1 MMFHTPLSPIIYA
14 KLLGS
19 KLAGEYQPKITATG
33 MLKGNGNGNVVAA
46 TEGVDYGIVPAVTND
61 DNGKVAIVID
71 GKWAAADAIYGEIGL
86 EAFNRFIAA
95 GLGPMA
101 APVGTALTCSKET
114 SLSVTV
120 GNPGGTAGITGATV
134 DDATFIAA
142 IGHSDPTAYEFTF
155 DGAAWHLDGV
165 TVELSNYG
173 ITPTGAHAVD
183 DEIVVHVAAD
193 EIPMNVLDYDYHTPA
208 DANIQHSCT
217 LGMTNCY
224 QNFAFDAPEALIK
237 VVDGLAGGSHYY
249 ITLVN
254 GAYGGGTGQDGVYGG
269 TLAAD
274 QTIPAGGY
282 LRHTTMGAYQS
293 SYNASQITNGE
304 WIAYDA
310 SFNQIGSQIATD
322 SDDQTGTNFG
332 TATAQT
338 ENGNSPHVNFT
349 SRNAYGDNRLE
360 YSNWLQFANAS
371 GIGWWVQKT
380 EFDFPPSG
388 IATLKGLLTG
398 LDPVM
403 LKSMMKVKIRTAIPT
418 CDGGGYKD
426 IETKVFPLS
435 MTEVNL
441 GANNSQ
447 YETSFG
453 LDDTLKTTPLAF
465 YTGATNADRVKTLNN
480 AARYWWLRGPGPSYS
495 SGVRGI
501 STDGSLYGSG
511 ARGALGLSAAWVIGN
526 PYIQSA

>member
-1 MMFHTPLSPIIYA
+1 MRGYTPLTPIIFA
-14 KLLGS
+14 KIRQSNALNAVS
-19 KLAGEYQPKITATG
+19 E
-33 MLKGNGNGNVVAA
+33 
-46 TEGVDYGIVPAVTND
+46 AVTEWMDENITQPTTPVVD
-61 DNGKVAIVID
+61 ASLSVSG
-71 GKWAAADAIYGEIGL
+71 AAADAKVTGDRIDDLDDRVTVL
-86 EAFNRFIAA
+86 EAGAIGELDLETFNRCISM
-95 GLGPMA
+95 GVGPNV
-101 APVGTALTCSKET
+101 APVGTSLLCSKET

-134 DDATFIAA
+134 NDAVFIAA
-142 IGHSDPTAYEFTF
+142 VGHSDPTAYEFTF
-155 DGAAWHLDGV
+155 DGAAWHLNGV

-173 ITPTGAHAVD
+173 IAPTGTPAVD
-183 DEIVVHVAAD
+183 DELVVHVTAD
-193 EIPMNVLDYDYHTPA
+193 EIAMNVLDYDYHTPS
-208 DANIQHSCT
+208 DPHIQHSCT
-217 LGMTNCY
+217 IGMTNCY
-224 QNFAFDAPEALIK
+224 QNLAFDAPEALIK
-237 VVDGLAGGSHYY
+237 VVDGLAGGSHFHVK
-249 ITLVN
+249 LVN
-254 GAYGGGTGQDGVYGG
+254 GAYGGGTGQDGTYGG

-282 LRHTTMGAYQS
+282 LRHTTMGVYQS
-293 SYNASQITNGE
+293 SYNTSQITAGK

-322 SDDQTGTNFG
+322 SGDETGTDFG

-338 ENGNSPHVNFT
+338 ANGNSPHVNFT

-360 YSNWLQFANAS
+360 YSNWLQFVNAS
-371 GIGWWVQKT
+371 GTGWWVQKT

-388 IATLKGLLTG
+388 ISTLKGLLTG

-403 LKSMMKVKIRTAIPT
+403 LRSMMKVKIRVAIPT

-441 GANNSQ
+441 GANNSV

-453 LDDTLKTTPLAF
+453 LDNTLKTTPLSF
-465 YTGATNADRVKTLNN
+465 YQGATNADRIKTLNGS
-480 AARYWWLRGPGPSYS
+480 ARFWWLRSPYPSLS
-495 SGVRGI
+495 SSVRSIG
-501 STDGSLYGSG
+501 TDGSLSSNG
-511 ARGALGLSAAWVIGN
+511 AYLAIGLSAAWVIGN

>member
-1 MMFHTPLSPIIYA
+1 MRGNTPLTPVIFA
-14 KLLGS
+14 KFGKSQPLTPQKVVDATAAMTPEQAAQTAQNLGI
-19 KLAGEYQPKITATG
+19 PT
-33 MLKGNGNGNVVAA
+33 
-46 TEGVDYGIVPAVTND
+46 VTND

-71 GKWAAADAIYGEIGL
+71 GKWAAADAIYGEMGL

-101 APVGTALTCSKET
+101 APVGTALTCEK
-114 SLSVTV
+114 
-120 GNPGGTAGITGATV
+120 TV
-134 DDATFIAA
+134 DD
-142 IGHSDPTAYEFTF
+142 
-155 DGAAWHLDGV
+155 V
-165 TVELSNYG
+165 TEQ
-173 ITPTGAHAVD
+173 
-183 DEIVVHVAAD
+183 
-193 EIPMNVLDYDYHTPA
+193 IPMNVLDYDYHTPA
-208 DANIQHSCT
+208 NANIQHSCT
-217 LGMTNCY
+217 IGMTNCY
-224 QNFAFDAPEALIK
+224 QNFAFDAPEGLIK

-249 ITLVN
+249 VTLDH
-254 GAYGGGTGQDGVYGG
+254 GSYGGGTGQDGVYGG

-282 LRHTTMGAYQS
+282 LRHTTMGVYQS
-293 SYNASQITNGE
+293 SYNASQITNGK

-310 SFNQIGSQIATD
+310 SFNQIGSQIDTD
-322 SDDQTGTNFG
+322 SGDETGTNFG

-403 LKSMMKVKIRTAIPT
+403 LRSMMKVKIRTAIPIF
-418 CDGGGYKD
+418 DGGYKD

-441 GANNSQ
+441 GTNNSQ

-465 YTGATNADRVKTLNN
+465 YTSATNADRIKTLNN
-480 AARYWWLRGPGPSYS
+480 AARYWWLRGPYPSYS
-495 SGVRGI
+495 GVVRSV
-501 STDGSLYGSG
+501 STDGSLSSG
-511 ARGALGLSAAWVIGN
+511 NANYAIGLSAAWVIGN
-526 PYIQSA
+526 PYVG

>member
-1 MMFHTPLSPIIYA
+1 MRRPYNVESFVDDYGR
-14 KLLGS
+14 LGS
-19 KLAGEYQPKITATG
+19 AWRITPVG
-33 MLKGNGNGNVVAA
+33 WGDPYEEMS
-46 TEGVDYGIVPAVTND
+46 
-61 DNGKVAIVID
+61 
-71 GKWAAADAIYGEIGL
+71 L
-86 EAFNRFIAA
+86 EMFNRYVQM
-95 GLGPMA
+95 GRGPEA
-101 APVGTALTCSKET
+101 APVGTALVCEKET
-114 SLSVTV
+114 SISVTV
-120 GNPGGTAGITGATV
+120 GNPSGTAGITGATV

-155 DGAAWHLDGV
+155 DGAAWHLDGT

-173 ITPTGAHAVD
+173 ITPTGTPAVD
-183 DEIVVHVAAD
+183 DEIVVHVAAE

-208 DANIQHSCT
+208 NANIQHSCT
-217 LGMTNCY
+217 IGMTNCY
-224 QNFAFDAPEALIK
+224 QNLAFDEPEALIK
-237 VVDGLAGGSHYY
+237 VVDGLAGGSHFF
-249 ITLVN
+249 IKLVN
-254 GAYGGGTGQDGVYGG
+254 GAFGGGTGQDGIYGG
-269 TLAAD
+269 TLASD

-293 SYNASQITNGE
+293 SSYNASQITGGK

-310 SFNQIGSQIATD
+310 SFNQIGAQIDTD

-338 ENGNSPHVNFT
+338 ANGNSPHVNFT

-360 YSNWLQFANAS
+360 YTNWLQFANAS
-371 GIGWWVQKT
+371 GTGWWVQKT

-403 LKSMMKVKIRTAIPT
+403 LRSMMKVQIRVAIPT

-441 GANNSQ
+441 GANNSV

-453 LDDTLKTTPLAF
+453 LDNTLKTTPLSF
-465 YTGATNADRVKTLNN
+465 YQGATNADRIKTLNGS
-480 AARYWWLRGPGPSYS
+480 ARYWWIRSPYPSYS
-495 SGVRGI
+495 GYVRII
-501 STDGSLYGSG
+501 STDGSLNYYNAGY
-511 ARGALGLSAAWVIGN
+511 AFGLSAAWVIGN
-526 PYIQSA
+526 PYVN

>member
-1 MMFHTPLSPIIYA
+1 MQLTPETRKENFLARIAGDPGKVLEPHDREEWFLQRIIDTGGA
-14 KLLGS
+14 GGGGGS
-19 KLAGEYQPKITATG
+19 SLEQFNRAII
-33 MLKGNGNGNVVAA
+33 NGNGP
-46 TEGVDYGIVPAVTND
+46 T
-61 DNGKVAIVID
+61 
-71 GKWAAADAIYGEIGL
+71 
-86 EAFNRFIAA
+86 F
-95 GLGPMA
+95 
-101 APVGTALTCSKET
+101 APVGTALVCEKET

-134 DDATFIAA
+134 VDATFIAA
-142 IGHSDPTAYEFTF
+142 VGHSDPTAYEFTF

-173 ITPTGAHAVD
+173 ITPTGTPAVD
-183 DEIVVHVAAD
+183 DELVVHVAAD

-208 DANIQHSCT
+208 DPHIQHSCT
-217 LGMTNCY
+217 IGMTNCY
-224 QNFAFDAPEALIK
+224 QNLAFDAPEGLIK
-237 VVDGLAGGSHYY
+237 VVDGLTGGSHFY
-249 ITLVN
+249 ITLDH
-254 GAYGGGTGQDGVYGG
+254 GTYGGGTGQDGVYGG

-282 LRHTTMGAYQS
+282 LRHTTMGVYQS
-293 SYNASQITNGE
+293 GSYNASQITGGK

-310 SFNQIGSQIATD
+310 NFNQIGAQIDTD
-322 SDDQTGTNFG
+322 SDDETGTDFG

-338 ENGNSPHVNFT
+338 ANGNSPHVNFT

-360 YSNWLQFANAS
+360 YSNWLQFVNAS
-371 GIGWWVQKT
+371 GTGWWVQKT

-403 LKSMMKVKIRTAIPT
+403 LKSMMKVKIRVAIPT

-441 GANNSQ
+441 GTNNSV

-453 LDDTLKTTPLAF
+453 LDNTLKTTPLAF
-465 YTGATNADRVKTLNN
+465 YTGATNADRIKTLNGS
-480 AARYWWLRGPGPSYS
+480 ARTWWLRSPDPSYS
-495 SGVRGI
+495 GTERSI
-501 STDGSLYGSG
+501 NTDGSLNYLG
-511 ARGALGLSAAWVIGN
+511 ANGAYGLSAAWVIGN
-526 PYIQSA
+526 PYIN

>member
-1 MMFHTPLSPIIYA
+1 MRGYTPLTPIILA
-14 KLLGS
+14 KICGANVDLSAYRTAAEQDVIDEGFNDRITLL
-19 KLAGEYQPKITATG
+19 E
-33 MLKGNGNGNVVAA
+33 
-46 TEGVDYGIVPAVTND
+46 TEVGGTSLEEFNR
-61 DNGKVAIVID
+61 AIV
-71 GKWAAADAIYGEIGL
+71 
-86 EAFNRFIAA
+86 A
-95 GLGPMA
+95 GRGPQV
-101 APVGTALTCSKET
+101 APVGTALVCEKET

-134 DDATFIAA
+134 DDAVFIAA
-142 IGHSDPTAYEFTF
+142 VGHSDPTAYEFTF

-173 ITPTGAHAVD
+173 ITPTGTPAVD
-183 DEIVVHVAAD
+183 DELVVHVAAD
-193 EIPMNVLDYDYHTPA
+193 EIAMNVLDYDYHTPA
-208 DANIQHSCT
+208 DPHIQHSCT
-217 LGMTNCY
+217 IGMTNCY
-224 QNFAFDAPEALIK
+224 QNLAFDEPEGLIH
-237 VVDGLAGGSHYY
+237 VVDGLAGGSHYFVK
-249 ITLVN
+249 LVN
-254 GAYGGGTGQDGVYGG
+254 GAYGGGTGQDGIYGG

-282 LRHTTMGAYQS
+282 LRHTTMGVYQS
-293 SYNASQITNGE
+293 SYNASQITGGK

-310 SFNQIGSQIATD
+310 SFNQIGAQIATD
-322 SDDQTGTNFG
+322 SDDETGTDFG

-338 ENGNSPHVNFT
+338 ANGNSPHVNFT

-371 GIGWWVQKT
+371 GTGWWIQKT

-388 IATLKGLLTG
+388 ISTLKGLLTG

-403 LKSMMKVKIRTAIPT
+403 LRSMMKVKIRVAIPT

-441 GANNSQ
+441 GTNNSV

-453 LDDTLKTTPLAF
+453 LDNTLKTTPLSF
-465 YTGATNADRVKTLNN
+465 YQGATNADRIKTLNGS
-480 AARYWWLRGPGPSYS
+480 ARDWWIRSPSPSYS
-495 SGVRGI
+495 DNTRRIYS
-501 STDGSLYGSG
+501 DGSLNYRYVSS
-511 ARGALGLSAAWVIGN
+511 AYGLSAAWVIGN
-526 PYIQSA
+526 PYVG